1 MKKTITNTVV
11 ILFFIF
17 LATFF
22 VEIFL
27 RLFSPLHLAG
37 NIKAYQYDQEL
48 GYRLK
53 PKLHFFSTTDYQ
65 QEFHT
70 NQLGTINFQESFTD
84 YDEIVF
90 ALGDSYTQGTGL
102 PGDSSYPFQLDLK
115 LNFHRGEYTKR
126 YAIIN
131 LGLAA
136 FGGKQAIAALRI
148 FQNVITSPDYILYLG
163 SNNDYQDDMLFESGY
178 RHQHLVDG
186 NPNWGM
192 MLKPIQW
199 FASGT
204 EIGKRTK
211 LAING
216 IRRGKAKRNNKRPS
230 GESSE
235 NNIAKLQEP
244 VFSEL
249 LVIANKLNAPLIVS
263 WSDLPEK
270 AEGSYL
276 WLKEWASER
285 NVYFADWHPKVLSVL
300 EAIPGLPQKNNHTGG
315 HYRTWINSMIAESFA
330 EQLVEA
336 TKQKRLTTKPGNR

>member
-11 ILFFIF
+11 TLFFIF

-53 PKLHFFSTTDYQ
+53 PKLHFFNTTDYQ
-65 QEFHT
+65 QEFRT

-115 LNFHRGEYTKR
+115 LNFHGGEYNKR
-126 YAIIN
+126 YAVIN

-148 FQNVITSPDYILYLG
+148 FQNVITTPDYILYLG

-199 FASGT
+199 FANGT

-216 IRRGKAKRNNKRPS
+216 IRREKTTRNNKKPS

-244 VFSEL
+244 IFSEL
-249 LVIANKLNAPLIVS
+249 LVISNKMNAPLIVS
-263 WSDLPEK
+263 WSGPPGEV
-270 AEGSYL
+270 EGSYL

-300 EAIPGLPQKNNHTGG
+300 EAIPGLPQINNHTGG

-330 EQLVEA
+330 EQLAEA
-336 TKQKRLTTKPGNR
+336 AKQKRLTTRPGNR

>member
-1 MKKTITNTVV
+1 MKRIITNT
-11 ILFFIF
+11 ILMLFFIF

-27 RLFSPLHLAG
+27 RLFSPFHLAG

-65 QEFHT
+65 QEFRT

-115 LNFHRGEYTKR
+115 LNFHRGEYNKR

-136 FGGKQAIAALRI
+136 FGGKQAIAALHI

-186 NPNWGM
+186 NPNWGI

-199 FASGT
+199 FANGT

-211 LAING
+211 LTINR
-216 IRRGKAKRNNKRPS
+216 IRKGKTKRNNKKPS
-230 GESSE
+230 GGNRE

-244 VFSEL
+244 IFSEL
-249 LVIANKLNAPLIVS
+249 LVISNRMNAPLIVS

-315 HYRTWINSMIAESFA
+315 HHRAWINSMIAESFA

-336 TKQKRLTTKPGNR
+336 TMQKRLTTKPGNR